1 MLRWPEEN
9 KMKVRIIVDS
19 TADMAPRYRGRAAVA
34 PLTIHFGGEELID
47 GVSIDRR
54 RFYERL
60 VESDELPTTSQASPA
75 VFQQLYEDAKR
86 AGESAV
92 VITISSKL
100 SGTYQSACLAAADY
114 ENVYVVDSLSA
125 AIGTGILAEYAI
137 GCAEAGMD
145 AVSLAAHLEQKRADI
160 CVIGLLDT
168 LEYLKRGGRISKTVA
183 FAGGL
188 LSIKDHVF
196 GPDGILND
204 SAYVAAIKD
213 TLYNRITVEDLLRH
227 KGGFSKRGGDPM
239 FSTRWIMMQNGWKE
253 VPTQE
258 KLMELQLKRRVK
270 FVPGTA
276 QEYSNFGYLALS
288 MVIEK
293 VSGMDYE
300 TFMQENVLRP
310 IGCVDFHIA
319 GNYYKH
325 KLPNETRYYVQHDDE
340 PAEEFNNSGRKVI
353 RCYGGNNVAG
363 LSGAG
368 AWAASTP
375 ELALLVASIDGR
387 PEVPDIISKESVD
400 QMTEYFDESTYSL
413 GWNDTKDG
421 YWTRTGTFAG
431 TSALIK
437 YFPDGECWI
446 FISNTSTYKGPGLA
460 RNTAELFDKLR
471 MKYSSKFPPRNMF
484 YPPHQNTSSDEEWF
498 DY

>member
-1 MLRWPEEN
+1 MISVAGL
-9 KMKVRIIVDS
+9 VATLIVVIAGKS
-19 TADMAPRYRGRAAVA
+19 A
-34 PLTIHFGGEELID
+34 FG
-47 GVSIDRR
+47 
-54 RFYERL
+54 
-60 VESDELPTTSQASPA
+60 
-75 VFQQLYEDAKR
+75 KR
-86 AGESAV
+86 ASAERESHPVPANLNVTLTNEMSDTSSLAGFDRMVKNYLTYWAIHGASLSVMRNDSLLFAKGYGEADSGLEMQPGYILRMASV
-92 VITISSKL
+92 SKL
-100 SGTYQSACLAAADY
+100 VTAA
-114 ENVYVVDSLSA
+114 
-125 AIGTGILAEYAI
+125 GIMVLQ
-137 GCAEAGMD
+137 D
-145 AVSLAAHLEQKRADI
+145 R
-160 CVIGLLDT
+160 GLLN
-168 LEYLKRGGRISKTVA
+168 
-183 FAGGL
+183 
-188 LSIKDHVF
+188 IKDHVF

-204 SAYVAAIKD
+204 STYNAAIKD
-213 TLYNRITVEDLLRH
+213 TLYYRITVEDLLRH
-227 KGGFSKRGGDPM
+227 KGGFSRRGGDPM
-239 FSTRWIMMQNGWKE
+239 FSTRWIMMQNGWSE
-253 VPTQE
+253 APTQE
-258 KLMELQLKRRVK
+258 QLMELQLKRRLK

-300 TFMQENVLRP
+300 TFLQENVLRP
-310 IGCVDFHIA
+310 AGCVDFHIA

-340 PAEEFNNSGRKVI
+340 PAEEFNNSGRKVT
-353 RCYGGNNVAG
+353 RCYGGNNVTG

-375 ELALLVASIDGR
+375 ELALFVASIDGR
-387 PEVPDIISKESVD
+387 PEVPDIISRESVD

-460 RNTAELFDKLR
+460 RHTAELFDRLR
-471 MKYSSKFPPRNMF
+471 EKYSTRLPARNMF
-484 YPPHQNTSSDEEWF
+484 YPEHQESVDGEKEWF
-498 DY
+498 GY

>member
-1 MLRWPEEN
+1 MISVAGL
-9 KMKVRIIVDS
+9 VATLIVVIAGKS
-19 TADMAPRYRGRAAVA
+19 A
-34 PLTIHFGGEELID
+34 FG
-47 GVSIDRR
+47 
-54 RFYERL
+54 
-60 VESDELPTTSQASPA
+60 
-75 VFQQLYEDAKR
+75 KR
-86 AGESAV
+86 ASAERESRPVPVNLNVTLTNEISDTSSLAGFDRMVKNYLTYWAIHGASLSVMRNDSLLFAKGYGEADSGLEMQPGYILRMASV
-92 VITISSKL
+92 SKL
-100 SGTYQSACLAAADY
+100 VTAA
-114 ENVYVVDSLSA
+114 
-125 AIGTGILAEYAI
+125 GIMVLQ
-137 GCAEAGMD
+137 D
-145 AVSLAAHLEQKRADI
+145 R
-160 CVIGLLDT
+160 GLLN
-168 LEYLKRGGRISKTVA
+168 
-183 FAGGL
+183 
-188 LSIKDHVF
+188 IKDHVF

-204 SAYVAAIKD
+204 STYNAAIKD
-213 TLYNRITVEDLLRH
+213 TLYYRITVEDLLRH
-227 KGGFSKRGGDPM
+227 KGGFSRRGGDPM
-239 FSTRWIMMQNGWKE
+239 FSTRWIMMQNGWSE
-253 VPTQE
+253 APTQE
-258 KLMELQLKRRVK
+258 QLMELQLKRRLK

-300 TFMQENVLRP
+300 TFLQENVLRP
-310 IGCVDFHIA
+310 AGCVDFHIA

-353 RCYGGNNVAG
+353 RCYGGNNVTG

-375 ELALLVASIDGR
+375 ELALFVASIDGR
-387 PEVPDIISKESVD
+387 PEVPDIISRESVD
-400 QMTEYFDESTYSL
+400 LMTEYFDESTYSL

-460 RNTAELFDKLR
+460 RHTAELFDRLR
-471 MKYSSKFPPRNMF
+471 EKYSTRLPARNMF
-484 YPPHQNTSSDEEWF
+484 YPEHQESVDGENEWF
-498 DY
+498 GY

>member
-1 MLRWPEEN
+1 MISVAGL
-9 KMKVRIIVDS
+9 VATLIVVIAGKS
-19 TADMAPRYRGRAAVA
+19 A
-34 PLTIHFGGEELID
+34 FG
-47 GVSIDRR
+47 
-54 RFYERL
+54 
-60 VESDELPTTSQASPA
+60 
-75 VFQQLYEDAKR
+75 KR
-86 AGESAV
+86 ASAERESRPVPVNLNVTLTNEMSDTSSLAGFDRMVKNYLTYWAIHGASLSVMRNDSLLFAKGYGEADSGLEMQPGYILRMASV
-92 VITISSKL
+92 SKL
-100 SGTYQSACLAAADY
+100 VTAA
-114 ENVYVVDSLSA
+114 
-125 AIGTGILAEYAI
+125 GIMVLQ
-137 GCAEAGMD
+137 D
-145 AVSLAAHLEQKRADI
+145 R
-160 CVIGLLDT
+160 GLLN
-168 LEYLKRGGRISKTVA
+168 
-183 FAGGL
+183 
-188 LSIKDHVF
+188 IKDHVF

-204 SAYVAAIKD
+204 STYNAAIKD
-213 TLYNRITVEDLLRH
+213 TLYYRITVEDLLRH
-227 KGGFSKRGGDPM
+227 KGGFSRRGGDPM
-239 FSTRWIMMQNGWKE
+239 FSTRWIMMQNGWSE
-253 VPTQE
+253 APTQE
-258 KLMELQLKRRVK
+258 QLMELQLKRRLK

-310 IGCVDFHIA
+310 AGCVDFHIA

-340 PAEEFNNSGRKVI
+340 PAEEFNNSGRKVT
-353 RCYGGNNVAG
+353 RCYGGNNVTG

-375 ELALLVASIDGR
+375 ELALFVASIDGR
-387 PEVPDIISKESVD
+387 PEVPDIISRESVD
-400 QMTEYFDESTYSL
+400 LMTEYFDESTYSL

-460 RNTAELFDKLR
+460 RHTAELFDRLR
-471 MKYSSKFPPRNMF
+471 EKYSTRLPARNMF
-484 YPPHQNTSSDEEWF
+484 YPEHQESVDGENEWF
-498 DY
+498 GY

>member
-1 MLRWPEEN
+1 MISVAGL
-9 KMKVRIIVDS
+9 VATLIVVIAGKS
-19 TADMAPRYRGRAAVA
+19 A
-34 PLTIHFGGEELID
+34 FG
-47 GVSIDRR
+47 
-54 RFYERL
+54 
-60 VESDELPTTSQASPA
+60 
-75 VFQQLYEDAKR
+75 KR
-86 AGESAV
+86 ASAERESHPVPVNLNVTLTNEMSDTSSLAGFDRMVKNYLTYWAIHGASLSVMRNDSLLFAKGYGEADSGLEMQPGYILRMASV
-92 VITISSKL
+92 SKL
-100 SGTYQSACLAAADY
+100 VTAA
-114 ENVYVVDSLSA
+114 
-125 AIGTGILAEYAI
+125 GIMVLQ
-137 GCAEAGMD
+137 D
-145 AVSLAAHLEQKRADI
+145 R
-160 CVIGLLDT
+160 GLLN
-168 LEYLKRGGRISKTVA
+168 
-183 FAGGL
+183 
-188 LSIKDHVF
+188 IKDHVF

-204 SAYVAAIKD
+204 STYNAAIKD
-213 TLYNRITVEDLLRH
+213 TLYYRITVEDLLRH
-227 KGGFSKRGGDPM
+227 KGGFSRRGGDPM
-239 FSTRWIMMQNGWKE
+239 FSTRWIMMQNGWSE
-253 VPTQE
+253 APTQE
-258 KLMELQLKRRVK
+258 QLMELQLKRRLK

-310 IGCVDFHIA
+310 AGCVDFHIA

-340 PAEEFNNSGRKVI
+340 PAEEFNNSGRKVT
-353 RCYGGNNVAG
+353 RCYGGNNVTG

-375 ELALLVASIDGR
+375 ELALFVASIDGR
-387 PEVPDIISKESVD
+387 PEVPDIISRESVD
-400 QMTEYFDESTYSL
+400 LMTEYFDESTYSL

-460 RNTAELFDKLR
+460 RHTAELFDRLR
-471 MKYSSKFPPRNMF
+471 EKYSTRLPARNMF
-484 YPPHQNTSSDEEWF
+484 YPEHQESVDGENEWF
-498 DY
+498 GY

>member
-1 MLRWPEEN
+1 MTDSRTR
-9 KMKVRIIVDS
+9 KIILITV
-19 TADMAPRYRGRAAVA
+19 AVAAVIIAAVA
-34 PLTIHFGGEELID
+34 GFSASGKRGNDIEETPHPVPVNLNGTLTNEMSDTSCLAGFDKIVKDYLTYWGIHGASLSVMRNDSLLFAKGYGEADTGKKMGPGNIL
-47 GVSIDRR
+47 RM
-54 RFYERL
+54 
-60 VESDELPTTSQASPA
+60 AS
-75 VFQQLYEDAKR
+75 V
-86 AGESAV
+86 
-92 VITISSKL
+92 SKL
-100 SGTYQSACLAAADY
+100 VTA
-114 ENVYVVDSLSA
+114 V
-125 AIGTGILAEYAI
+125 GIMVLQE
-137 GCAEAGMD
+137 
-145 AVSLAAHLEQKRADI
+145 R
-160 CVIGLLDT
+160 
-168 LEYLKRGGRISKTVA
+168 
-183 FAGGL
+183 GL

-204 SAYVAAIKD
+204 STYNAAIKD
-213 TLYNRITVEDLLRH
+213 TLYYRITVEDLLRH

-258 KLMELQLKRRVK
+258 QLMELQLKRRVK

-293 VSGMDYE
+293 VSGVDYE

-340 PAEEFNNSGRKVI
+340 PAEEFNNSGRKVT
-353 RCYGGNNVAG
+353 RCYGGNNVTG

-400 QMTEYFDESTYSL
+400 VMTEYFDESTYAL

-460 RNTAELFDKLR
+460 RHTAELFDKLR
-471 MKYSSKFPPRNMF
+471 AKYSTRFPARNMF
-484 YPPHQNTSSDEEWF
+484 YPEQIEKVDPEKEWF
-498 DY
+498 D

>member
-1 MLRWPEEN
+1 MSDSRTR
-9 KMKVRIIVDS
+9 RILLISVAGLVATLIVVIAGKS
-19 TADMAPRYRGRAAVA
+19 A
-34 PLTIHFGGEELID
+34 FG
-47 GVSIDRR
+47 
-54 RFYERL
+54 
-60 VESDELPTTSQASPA
+60 
-75 VFQQLYEDAKR
+75 KR
-86 AGESAV
+86 ASAERESRPVPVNLNVTLTNEMSDTSSLAGFDRMVKNYLTYWAIHGASLSVMRNDSLLFAKGYGEADSGLEMQPGYILRMASV
-92 VITISSKL
+92 SKL
-100 SGTYQSACLAAADY
+100 VTAA
-114 ENVYVVDSLSA
+114 
-125 AIGTGILAEYAI
+125 GIMVLQ
-137 GCAEAGMD
+137 D
-145 AVSLAAHLEQKRADI
+145 R
-160 CVIGLLDT
+160 GLLN
-168 LEYLKRGGRISKTVA
+168 
-183 FAGGL
+183 
-188 LSIKDHVF
+188 IKDHVF

-204 SAYVAAIKD
+204 STYNAAIKD
-213 TLYNRITVEDLLRH
+213 TLYYRITVEDLLRH
-227 KGGFSKRGGDPM
+227 KGGFSRRGGDPM
-239 FSTRWIMMQNGWKE
+239 FSTRWIMMQNGWSE
-253 VPTQE
+253 APTQE
-258 KLMELQLKRRVK
+258 QLMELQLKRRLK

-300 TFMQENVLRP
+300 TFLQENVLRP
-310 IGCVDFHIA
+310 AGCVDFHIA

-353 RCYGGNNVAG
+353 RCYGGNNVTG

-375 ELALLVASIDGR
+375 ELALFVASIDGR
-387 PEVPDIISKESVD
+387 PEVPDIISRESVD
-400 QMTEYFDESTYSL
+400 LMTEYFDESTYSL

-460 RNTAELFDKLR
+460 RHTAELFDRLR
-471 MKYSSKFPPRNMF
+471 EKYSTRLPARNMF
-484 YPPHQNTSSDEEWF
+484 YPEHQESVDGENEWF
-498 DY
+498 GY

>member
-1 MLRWPEEN
+1 MADSRTRKILFTSAAGLITALIVIIAGKSAFGKRASAEQESHPVPVNLNETLTNAMSDTSSLAGFDKMVKDYLTYWGIHGASLSVMRNDSLLFAKGYGEADTGKEMQPGNILRMASVS
-9 KMKVRIIVDS
+9 KLV
-19 TADMAPRYRGRAAVA
+19 TAVGIMT
-34 PLTIHFGGEELID
+34 LQ
-47 GVSIDRR
+47 DRR
-54 RFYERL
+54 
-60 VESDELPTTSQASPA
+60 
-75 VFQQLYEDAKR
+75 
-86 AGESAV
+86 
-92 VITISSKL
+92 
-100 SGTYQSACLAAADY
+100 
-114 ENVYVVDSLSA
+114 
-125 AIGTGILAEYAI
+125 
-137 GCAEAGMD
+137 
-145 AVSLAAHLEQKRADI
+145 
-160 CVIGLLDT
+160 LLN
-168 LEYLKRGGRISKTVA
+168 LKDK
-183 FAGGL
+183 
-188 LSIKDHVF
+188 VF

-204 SAYVAAIKD
+204 STYNAAIKD
-213 TLYNRITVEDLLRH
+213 TLYYRITVEDLLRH

-258 KLMELQLKRRVK
+258 RLMELQLKRRVK

-300 TFMQENVLRP
+300 SFMQENVLRP
-310 IGCVDFHIA
+310 AGCVDFHIA

-325 KLPNETRYYVQHDDE
+325 KLPNEVRYYVQHDDE
-340 PAEEFNNSGRKVI
+340 PAEEFNNSGRKVT
-353 RCYGGNNVAG
+353 RCYGGNNVTG

-375 ELALLVASIDGR
+375 ELALLVASIDGK

-400 QMTEYFDESTYSL
+400 LMTEYFDESTYSL

-431 TSALIK
+431 TSALVK

-460 RNTAELFDKLR
+460 RHTAELFDKLR
-471 MKYSSKFPPRNMF
+471 AKYSTKFPARNMF
-484 YPPHQNTSSDEEWF
+484 YPEQDEEVDPEKEWF
-498 DY
+498 D

>member
-1 MLRWPEEN
+1 MTDSRTR
-9 KMKVRIIVDS
+9 KIILITV
-19 TADMAPRYRGRAAVA
+19 AVAAVIIAAVA
-34 PLTIHFGGEELID
+34 GFSASGKRGNDIEETPHPVPVNLNGTLTNEMSDTSCLAGFDKIVKDYLTYWGIHGASLSVMRNDSLLFAKGYGEAETGKKMGPGNIL
-47 GVSIDRR
+47 RM
-54 RFYERL
+54 
-60 VESDELPTTSQASPA
+60 AS
-75 VFQQLYEDAKR
+75 V
-86 AGESAV
+86 
-92 VITISSKL
+92 SKL
-100 SGTYQSACLAAADY
+100 VTA
-114 ENVYVVDSLSA
+114 V
-125 AIGTGILAEYAI
+125 GIMVLQE
-137 GCAEAGMD
+137 
-145 AVSLAAHLEQKRADI
+145 R
-160 CVIGLLDT
+160 
-168 LEYLKRGGRISKTVA
+168 
-183 FAGGL
+183 GL

-196 GPDGILND
+196 GPDVILND
-204 SAYVAAIKD
+204 STYNAAIKD
-213 TLYNRITVEDLLRH
+213 TLYYRITVEDLLRH

-258 KLMELQLKRRVK
+258 QLMELQLKRRVK
-270 FVPGTA
+270 FGPGTA
-276 QEYSNFGYLALS
+276 QEYSNYGYLALS
-288 MVIEK
+288 MGIEK
-293 VSGMDYE
+293 VSGTDYE

-340 PAEEFNNSGRKVI
+340 PAEEFNNSGRKVT
-353 RCYGGNNVAG
+353 RCYGGNNVTG

-400 QMTEYFDESTYSL
+400 VMTEYFDESTYAL
-413 GWNDTKDG
+413 GWTDTKDG

-460 RNTAELFDKLR
+460 RHTAELFDKLR
-471 MKYSSKFPPRNMF
+471 AKYSTRFPARNMF
-484 YPPHQNTSSDEEWF
+484 YPEQIEEVDPEKEWF
-498 DY
+498 D